1 MIFRAIKSDN
11 DWTFGQ
17 GKGSYLTKNAAIM
30 ANVKTSLYFFLNDCF
45 FAMNVGIDWWNLL
58 GGKNPAAKNGILL
71 QTRETLRKCY
81 GVVRINQIDAVVD
94 PITRK
99 LVVSYTVDTIYSRS
113 VTGSVAIS

>member
-11 DWTFGQ
+11 DWTFGT
-17 GKGSYLTKNAAIM
+17 GKGSYLTGNAALM

-58 GGKNPAAKNGILL
+58 GSMNPAARNGILL

-81 GVVRINQIDAVVD
+81 GIVRITKIDAVTD
-94 PITRK
+94 PFTRK
-99 LVVSYTVDTIYSRS
+99 LVISYTVDTIYSSS